1 MLKAGS
7 WLFLLVAF
15 LTVVQFCSAQD
26 SHVPVPP
33 AVQNSQGLQVGAG
46 RPNPTANGLGA
57 MPGVPDA
64 DEVQKQQALA
74 ANLQRQIDIRRDT
87 EKMLQ
92 LTQELKDELQKADHV
107 LSLEAIK
114 KAEQIEKLAKSVK
127 SKMKQTF

>member
-7 WLFLLVAF
+7 WLFLLVAS
-15 LTVVQFCSAQD
+15 LTVVRFCSAQD
-26 SHVPVPP
+26 GRVPVLP
-33 AVQNSQGLQVGAG
+33 AVPNSQGLQAGAG

-57 MPGVPDA
+57 MPGVPDV
-64 DEVQKQQALA
+64 DTRQQTIA

-92 LTQELKDELQKADHV
+92 LTEELKDEVQKADHV

-127 SKMKQTF
+127 SKMKQSF

>member
-26 SHVPVPP
+26 GHVPVPP

-57 MPGVPDA
+57 MPGVPNA
-64 DEVQKQQALA
+64 DTRQQAIA